1 MKTFGE
7 YVKESRKVKITES
20 GDAESRFQ
28 KLANTLYNWDEE
40 RYEPVAYYTSRGHK
54 SEGIILFDK
63 RFSDFEY
70 IDFENGRS
78 RAQGPIGKSKSEMK
92 SKIEYNLKRE
102 VEFGQPKRE
111 ITYFG
116 KYK

>member
-1 MKTFGE
+1 MKKFGE
-7 YVKESRKVKITES
+7 YIKESRKVKITES
-20 GDAESRFQ
+20 SDAESRFQ
-28 KLANTLYNWDEE
+28 KLATELYNWDDQ
-40 RYEPVAYYTSRGHK
+40 RFEPVAYYTSRGHK
-54 SEGIILFDK
+54 WEGVILFDK
-63 RFSDFEY
+63 RFGDFEY
-70 IDFENGRS
+70 VEFENGHS

-92 SKIEYNLKRE
+92 SKIEFKLKRE